1 MRRTICSAPVF
12 ILAFALFA
20 SCTQRRAD
28 TPRETLPPGW
38 TDAVRYRCAGIGEA
52 GSTNT
57 NKIRRRG
64 IAKAAAVEDAK
75 SVASDRFARLRYRL
89 GPDERV
95 AEFMLDRIESEFGA
109 EIDGGVVFRESYDD
123 DDNCEVILEIVSPD
137 LLNRVLGQSPEYP

>member
-1 MRRTICSAPVF
+1 MRRTLVS
-12 ILAFALFA
+12 AFAIFA
-20 SCTQRRAD
+20 AFAALTFCSPQKRD
-28 TPRETLPPGW
+28 TPRETLPPDW

>member
-1 MRRTICSAPVF
+1 MIRTMRSAAAG
-12 ILAFALFA
+12 ILLCAAIA
-20 SCTQRRAD
+20 SCASGRAEM
-28 TPRETLPPGW
+28 PRETLPPGW
-38 TDAVRYRCAGIGEA
+38 TGTVRYRCAGIGEA

-95 AEFMLDRIESEFGA
+95 AEFMLDRIESEFGPQ
-109 EIDGGVVFRESYDD
+109 IDGGVVLREAYDD
-123 DDNCEVILEIVSPD
+123 DDNCEVIMEIASRN
-137 LLNRVLGQSPEYP
+137 LLNRVLGR